1 MKTIIVNI
9 PEKDEN
15 LFTALL
21 NKFGYK
27 SRLVSADSR
36 EDKALG
42 KWIEKGL
49 KTEEVTEEIVFSTLR
64 KHGVKI

>member
-9 PEKDEN
+9 PEKDES
-15 LFTALL
+15 LFAALL
-21 NKFGYK
+21 KKFGYK
-27 SRLVSADSR
+27 SRAIGSDVE
-36 EDKALG
+36 EDKAFAQ
-42 KWIEKGL
+42 WMEKGM